1 MGVAP
6 NLVLCE
12 EVLIFLQLFFVS
24 LEVLHHQVLAG
35 EFVVVGEV
43 VDDLVVCQSD
53 A

>member
-1 MGVAP
+1 VGVAP

-12 EVLIFLQLFFVS
+12 EVLIFLQLFFVP

-35 EFVVVGEV
+35 EFVVIGKM
-43 VDDLVVCQSD
+43 VDDLVVCQPD